1 MRLIYAIF
9 LLLLASQISAAPDGR
24 QLYVAHCSA
33 CHGDQGHGGVGVPL
47 SLPSFLDSVDDR
59 FLAVTIRQGRPG
71 RVMPSFPK
79 LSDAQIAAI
88 VDYIR
93 SWSGKPAPR
102 YSPVP
107 VKGDVKNGS
116 LLYAKHCA
124 SCHGENGEGGTGTGV
139 TFSRRRELP
148 IIAPAL
154 NNSGFLAAASD
165 EMIRQTLQLGRAGT
179 PMGSF
184 LEKGLGKQEIDDVIS
199 FVRSFA
205 QDQDEG
211 TKTVAANKDKII
223 RLASSYSLEET
234 VENLKDAIVSQNF
247 ILIRTDLLEHGLVKE
262 EDENPKQVI
271 LHFCNF
277 KFLFDALAVDP
288 RVGMFLPCRVTVTET
303 DAGVFVSAI
312 NPEYMSHLFN
322 NAELDQYCKQMHDV
336 YVTIL
341 EDATL

>member
-9 LLLLASQISAAPDGR
+9 LLLLAGQISAAPDGR

-79 LSDAQIAAI
+79 LSDAQIVAL
-88 VDYIR
+88 VGYIR
-93 SWSGKPAPR
+93 SWSDKPAPR

-139 TFSRRRELP
+139 TFSRRRDLP

-165 EMIRQTLQLGRAGT
+165 EMIRQTLQ
-179 PMGSF
+179 
-184 LEKGLGKQEIDDVIS
+184 
-199 FVRSFA
+199 
-205 QDQDEG
+205 
-211 TKTVAANKDKII
+211 
-223 RLASSYSLEET
+223 
-234 VENLKDAIVSQNF
+234 
-247 ILIRTDLLEHGLVKE
+247 
-262 EDENPKQVI
+262 
-271 LHFCNF
+271 
-277 KFLFDALAVDP
+277 
-288 RVGMFLPCRVTVTET
+288 
-303 DAGVFVSAI
+303 
-312 NPEYMSHLFN
+312 
-322 NAELDQYCKQMHDV
+322 
-336 YVTIL
+336 
-341 EDATL
+341 

>member
-1 MRLIYAIF
+1 MRLIYLI
-9 LLLLASQISAAPDGR
+9 LLLLFAGQISAAPDGR

-33 CHGDQGHGGVGVPL
+33 CHGDQGNGGVGVPL

-88 VDYIR
+88 VRYIR
-93 SWSGKPAPR
+93 SWSDKPAPR
-102 YSPVP
+102 YSLAP
-107 VKGDVKNGS
+107 VKGDVKHGAV
-116 LLYAKHCA
+116 LYAEHCA
-124 SCHGENGEGGTGTGV
+124 SCHGDNGEGGTGTGV
-139 TFSRRRELP
+139 TFSRQRELP

-165 EMIRQTLQLGRAGT
+165 EMIRQTLLLGRDGT
-179 PMGSF
+179 PMDSF
-184 LEKGLGKQEIDDVIS
+184 KEEGLSGPDIDDIVS

-205 QDQDEG
+205 QDQGDV
-211 TKTVAANKDKII
+211 TKTAAANKDKII
-223 RLASSYSLEET
+223 SLESPYSLEET
-234 VENLKDAIVSQNF
+234 VENLKDAIISQNF
-247 ILIRTDLLEHGLVKE
+247 VLIRTDRLEHGLVKE
-262 EDENPKQVI
+262 ADENPKQVI

-277 KFLFDALAVDP
+277 KFLFDALAVDT

-303 DAGVFVSAI
+303 DAGVFVKAI

-322 NAELDQYCKQMHDV
+322 NAELDHYCKQMHDV

>member
-1 MRLIYAIF
+1 MRLIFIINF
-9 LLLLASQISAAPDGR
+9 LLLASQVSAAPDGR

-88 VDYIR
+88 VGYIR
-93 SWSGKPAPR
+93 NWSNKPAPQ
-102 YSPVP
+102 YSPGP
-107 VKGDVKNGS
+107 VKGDMKNGA
-116 LLYAKHCA
+116 LLYAKHCS

-148 IIAPAL
+148 VIAPAL
-154 NNSGFLAAASD
+154 NNRGFLAAASD
-165 EMIRQTLQLGRAGT
+165 ELIRQTLQLGRDGT
-179 PMGSF
+179 PMDSF
-184 LEKGLGKQEIDDVIS
+184 LEKGLGKQEIDDVVS

-205 QDQDEG
+205 QDQGDG
-211 TKTVAANKDKII
+211 SKTAAANKDKII
-223 RLASSYSLEET
+223 SLASPYSLEET

-247 ILIRTDLLEHGLVKE
+247 VLIRTDRLEHGLVKE
-262 EDENPKQVI
+262 ADENPKQVI

-277 KFLFDALAVDP
+277 RFLYDALAVDP

-303 DAGVFVSAI
+303 SAGVFVSTV
-312 NPEYMSHLFN
+312 NPEYMSDLFN
-322 NAELDQYCKQMHDV
+322 NAELDEYCKQMRDV
-336 YVTIL
+336 YSTIL